1 MMTVNRP
8 AQNGRTAAEI
18 VKLWRLAYDSFL
30 GDRIEKMRSAPDV
43 LPSFRCSHGTDRE
56 DF

>member
-1 MMTVNRP
+1 MTVNRP

-30 GDRIEKMRSAPDV
+30 GDRIENMRSAPDV